1 MSAHKLVDVV
11 ISFDTTGSMYPCLTQ
26 VRRKV
31 EELVKRLFEEVPG
44 IRMGVVA
51 HGDYC
56 DAGSTYVTKIQDLSD
71 DMKRICHFVQ
81 NVGSS
86 GGGDAPE
93 CYELVLHEARSLA
106 WRAGAT
112 RALVMIG
119 DERPHEPDYP
129 MNTKKLDWRNEL
141 KMLQEMEVKVYG
153 VHAMAAYRSDAKHF
167 WEQMAKMTGGYYL
180 TLDQFNEIRDLLMAI
195 CYHQTGDIKLLA
207 ALRDEMSGDR
217 RMTRS
222 MADTFQA
229 LTGDRPEV
237 NAVAPPAEVYSGGYS
252 RAVYRTAVTEADL
265 EAYGDVKLEPV
276 PPGRFQRLEV
286 DKGASILQ
294 FVNENIGEGSFKKGS
309 GYYQFGKKPVEV
321 QSYKKVVL
329 VDKDSGEMFSGDAA
343 RKLIKLPKGRAYKLK
358 PSEVD
363 LNKYW
368 VFIQST
374 SVNRKLL
381 GGDNFLYEVAEFAED
396 VADGDDD

>member
-1 MSAHKLVDVV
+1 MSSMPPVDVV

-31 EELVKRLFEEVPG
+31 EELAKRLFAEVPT
-44 IRMGVVA
+44 IRIGVVA

-56 DAGSTYVTKIQDLSD
+56 DAGSTYVTKEQDLSD
-71 DMKRICHFVQ
+71 DVDRICKFIRD
-81 NVGSS
+81 VGAT

-93 CYELVLHEARSLA
+93 CYELVLHQARSLS

-129 MNTKKLDWRNEL
+129 QNTKNLDWRNEL
-141 KMLQEMEVKVYG
+141 NLLQEMDVKVYG
-153 VHAMAAYRSDAKHF
+153 VHAMAAYRAGAKPF
-167 WEQMAKMTGGYYL
+167 WQKMAKMTGGYYL
-180 TLDQFNEIRDLLMAI
+180 TLDQFNEIRDLIMAI
-195 CYHQTGDIKLLA
+195 CYHQVGDMKLLA
-207 ALRDEMSGDR
+207 ALRDEMSDQR
-217 RMTRS
+217 KMTRS
-222 MADTFQA
+222 MADTFEV

-237 NAVAPPAEVYSGGYS
+237 NAASPSPSYGGGSYRS
-252 RAVYRTAVTEADL
+252 SYRTSVTEEEL

-276 PPGRFQRLEV
+276 PPGRFQRLEL
-286 DKGASILQ
+286 DENTSIRA
-294 FVNENIGEGSFKKGS
+294 FVNENVGEGSFKAGA
-309 GYYQFGKKPVEV
+309 GYYQFGKKPVKV

-343 RKLIKLPKGRAYKLK
+343 RKLIRLPKGRDYQLR

-381 GGDNFLYEVAEFAED
+381 AGDNFLYEVAEFAE
-396 VADGDDD
+396 